1 MKESDA
7 REQKGILT
15 RALVL
20 ACTAIC
26 LLGCKPSPVPE
37 GNPAPVTKHS
47 GDAELANLIES
58 TRVREGLTALASAI
72 IINGNILSV
81 AAVGTREYGTDNWV
95 TVNDKFLISS
105 CTKAFTATLAAM
117 LVEEDLIDWQTTIR
131 DAFPGLE
138 MLSEYENIT
147 IYQLLSHRAGL
158 PKNFKSG
165 QPTWDINYG
174 FDQRRGTT
182 PEVYRLQYLEKTVQK
197 KLICPPGERVHY
209 SNSGYILAGA
219 IIEKMAGRT
228 IDELWA
234 EKIFK
239 PLGISTAGYGP
250 PAALDPKNQP
260 WGHYWNKSISSFVV
274 YKADYPN
281 FMGPAGYMH
290 ISVKDWAKFILMHL
304 DSYPFNKKRLLK
316 LSTLQMLHKPPDS
329 VKWDIDIN
337 LGFNY
342 SLGWFTKKAEDD
354 HSLIWHGGRGFD
366 YNAQV
371 VADLD
376 AKTAIL
382 IVSTAEVPHMHPQTH
397 LLKIV
402 KKIKKYYSGKIDLPS
417 IL

>member
-1 MKESDA
+1 MRASRNKIVA
-7 REQKGILT
+7 
-15 RALVL
+15 RALVFTCMTFCLL
-20 ACTAIC
+20 ACK
-26 LLGCKPSPVPE
+26 LSPVPE
-37 GNPAPVTKHS
+37 AQPAPITKNS
-47 GDAELANLIES
+47 GDAELAGLIES
-58 TRVREGLTALASAI
+58 IRVKEGLTALASAI
-72 IINGNILSV
+72 IVNGNIYSA

-117 LVEEDLIDWQTTIR
+117 LVEEGLIDWQTTIR

-165 QPTWDINYG
+165 HSTWSIDYG

-197 KLICPPGERVHY
+197 KLLCPPGERVHY

-219 IIEKMAGRT
+219 IIEKMTGRT
-228 IDELWA
+228 IEELWA

-250 PAALDPKNQP
+250 PAALDPENQP
-260 WGHYWNKSISSFVV
+260 WGHYWDKSKSSFAV
-274 YKADYPN
+274 YKTDYPN
-281 FMGPAGYMH
+281 FMAPAGYMH
-290 ISVKDWAKFILMHL
+290 ISITDWAKFILMHL
-304 DSYPFNKKRLLK
+304 DSYPVNKERLLRP
-316 LSTLQMLHKPPDS
+316 STLQLLHKPPDT
-329 VKWDIDIN
+329 VKWDIDIK
-337 LGFNY
+337 LGLNY
-342 SLGWFTKKAEDD
+342 ALGWFTKNTEDG

-366 YNAQV
+366 FNAQV
-371 VADLD
+371 VADPD
-376 AKTAIL
+376 AKSAIL

-397 LLKIV
+397 LLKITE
-402 KKIKKYYSGKIDLPS
+402 KIKKYYSEKVELPS